1 MSICVTSWFL
11 HCPSLGPPTP
21 DRLLGAILTIQFL
34 FLRFYLFI
42 FRQRGGREKEK
53 ERNINVWLPLTRP
66 LLGTWSTTQA
76 SWLGIQLATLWFAG
90 WCSIHWATPARAQF
104 VLYFH
109 ISGSILLACLF
120 CCLGSTYRWDHMV
133 FVFHQLAYFTQH
145 NALFF

>member
-66 LLGTWSTTQA
+66 LWGPRLQPRHVPWLGTEPATLVCRPALNPLSHTSQGSQPRFTMGKWLQQA
-76 SWLGIQLATLWFAG
+76 SR
-90 WCSIHWATPARAQF
+90 SI
-104 VLYFH
+104 
-109 ISGSILLACLF
+109 
-120 CCLGSTYRWDHMV
+120 YRWWKYTWKV
-133 FVFHQLAYFTQH
+133 FNVTSYEGNTNYKHSEMSFP
-145 NALFF
+145 